1 MKKFILFAGL
11 AAMISAAPAFAA
23 TEFYVGQDAATK
35 KCSVSDK
42 KPDGTKVMMVGKT
55 SFKTKAEAEAAMKA
69 DKDCK

>member
-1 MKKFILFAGL
+1 MKKFILLAGL

-23 TEFYVGQDAATK
+23 AEFYVGQDAATK
-35 KCSVSDK
+35 KCSVSEK

-55 SFKTKAEAEAAMKA
+55 SFKTKAEAEAAIKA